1 LLYNNKDKIIYNN
14 MAKKFIRKLTRVGK
28 YSYSLT
34 LPAKVIK
41 KWGWRERQKLS
52 IEIKERAKKIIVKDY
67 NPSKKRG

>member
-1 LLYNNKDKIIYNN
+1 